1 MKVTPHPSR
10 FRAGAARLLGSS
22 SLRLAARLTLIF
34 VAATLLAGVVS
45 VPLLTGAL
53 KDRLRADARQMAEAL
68 AATWQVAGLVDLHAQ
83 IATNIATTRDF
94 ANLYLFIDN
103 SGRIVFGNFHLPEP
117 FVGPRELVSGRDMRL
132 PGRAPEGL
140 GFSAYGL
147 RIPAGY
153 VMAARQTTAL
163 DEVRA
168 IVIRSVAL
176 GLALA
181 ILLAVTVAGVLA
193 WQAERRIARLSDVL
207 TGAAGGDLSNRIRDG
222 GSDDIGRIAQAVNA
236 MLDQLELTVESLRQ
250 VSSDVAHDLRTPIT
264 RLRSSL
270 EPLMLRE
277 DLPEDAA
284 AEVALAVGQADRIV
298 RIFNAV
304 LRIAQIEGGG
314 ARPRFAPLDLGQLVT
329 DLHEMLEPVAEELG
343 HSLAAEVAPVR
354 VDGDRDLLA
363 QAISN
368 LVENAFRHCPAPAR
382 ITLAVRSVGAEA
394 LLTVTDDGP
403 GIPGPERE
411 AVFRRFYRLERSRN
425 SEGSG
430 LGLSLV
436 AAVLR
441 LHGGRVGL
449 EDAQPGLRVLLRL
462 PLSAG

>member
-1 MKVTPHPSR
+1 MTEALATRVLR
-10 FRAGAARLLGSS
+10 SS
-22 SLRLAARLTLIF
+22 SLRLAARLALIF
-34 VAATLLAGVVS
+34 IVATLLAGLVS

-53 KDRLRADARQMAEAL
+53 KERLRADARQMAESL

-103 SGRIVFGNFHLPEP
+103 SGRIVFGNFNVPRP
-117 FVGPRELVSGRDMRL
+117 FTGPRELVSGRDMIL
-132 PGRAPEGL
+132 PGRNAPEGL

-147 RIPAGY
+147 RIPAGF
-153 VMAARQTTAL
+153 VITARQTSAL
-163 DEVRA
+163 DEVQA
-168 IVIRSVAL
+168 IVRRSVAS

-181 ILLAVTVAGVLA
+181 ILLAVGVAGFLA
-193 WQAERRIARLSDVL
+193 LRAERRIARLSDVL
-207 TGAAGGDLSNRIRDG
+207 TRAAGGDLSQRVRDG
-222 GSDDIGRIAQAVNA
+222 GTDDIGRIAEAVNA
-236 MLDQLELTVESLRQ
+236 TLDQLELTVESLRQ

-264 RLRSSL
+264 RLRTSL

-277 DLPEDAA
+277 DLPEDALGQIGSA
-284 AEVALAVGQADRIV
+284 VAQADRIV

-314 ARPRFAPLDLGQLVT
+314 ARPRFASLDLDQLAS

-343 HSLAAEVAPVR
+343 HHLSVEAGPVT
-354 VDGDRDLLA
+354 VQGDRDLLA
-363 QAISN
+363 QAIAN
-368 LVENAFRHCPAPAR
+368 LVENAFRHCSPPAR
-382 ITLAVRSVGAEA
+382 IALAVRREGAEA
-394 LLTVTDDGP
+394 VLTVTDNGP
-403 GIPGPERE
+403 GIPEAERA

-425 SEGSG
+425 TEGSG

-441 LHGGRVGL
+441 LHGGRVEL
-449 EDAQPGLRVLLRL
+449 ADAEPGLRVTLHL
-462 PLSAG
+462 PVSAG

>member
-1 MKVTPHPSR
+1 MKATPHPSR
-10 FRAGAARLLGSS
+10 LRAGAARLLGSS

-117 FVGPRELVSGRDMRL
+117 FVGARELVSGRDMRL
-132 PGRAPEGL
+132 PGPAPEGL

-181 ILLAVTVAGVLA
+181 ILLAVAVAGVLA
-193 WQAERRIARLSDVL
+193 WRAERRIARLSDVL

-343 HSLAAEVAPVR
+343 HSLTADVAPVR
-354 VDGDRDLLA
+354 VEGDRDLLA

-382 ITLAVRSVGAEA
+382 ISLAVRTVGAEA

-441 LHGGRVGL
+441 LHGGRVDL

>member
-1 MKVTPHPSR
+1 MSLRTSPDPQAGISR
-10 FRAGAARLLGSS
+10 LSGSS
-22 SLRLAARLTLIF
+22 SLRLAARLALIF
-34 VAATLLAGVVS
+34 VGATLLAGLVS

-53 KDRLRADARQMAEAL
+53 KDRLRADARQMAESL

-83 IATNIATTRDF
+83 IAANVATTRDF

-117 FVGPRELVSGRDMRL
+117 FVGPRELVSGRDMLL
-132 PGRAPEGL
+132 PGEAPAGI

-153 VMAARQTTAL
+153 VIAARQTSAL

-168 IVIRSVAL
+168 IVIRAVAS

-181 ILLAVTVAGVLA
+181 LLLALGVAGLLA
-193 WQAERRIARLSDVL
+193 WGAERRIARLSSVL
-207 TGAAGGDLSNRIRDG
+207 TRASGGDLSERVQDA
-222 GSDDIGRIAQAVNA
+222 GSDDIGRIAGAVNA
-236 MLDQLELTVESLRQ
+236 TLDQLELTVESLRQ

-264 RLRSSL
+264 RLRTSL

-284 AEVALAVGQADRIV
+284 ADIASAVGQADRIV

-314 ARPRFAPLDLGQLVT
+314 ARPRFAKLDLGRLAE
-329 DLHEMLEPVAEELG
+329 DLHELLEPVAEELG
-343 HSLAAEVAPVR
+343 HRITARIEPVAVE
-354 VDGDRDLLA
+354 GDRDLLA

-368 LVENAFRHCPAPAR
+368 LVENAFRHCPPPAR
-382 ITLAVRSVGAEA
+382 VALTVRREGAEA
-394 LLTVTDDGP
+394 VVTVEDDGP
-403 GIPGPERE
+403 GIPEAERE

-436 AAVLR
+436 AAVAR
-441 LHGGRVGL
+441 LHGGRVEL
-449 EDAQPGLRVLLRL
+449 DDAEPGLRVTLRL
-462 PLSAG
+462 PVGG

>member
-1 MKVTPHPSR
+1 MTEALATRVLR
-10 FRAGAARLLGSS
+10 SS
-22 SLRLAARLTLIF
+22 SLRLAARLALIF
-34 VAATLLAGVVS
+34 IVATLLAGLVS

-53 KDRLRADARQMAEAL
+53 KERLRADARQMAESL

-103 SGRIVFGNFHLPEP
+103 SGRIVFGNFNVPRP
-117 FVGPRELVSGRDMRL
+117 FTGPRELVSGRDMIL
-132 PGRAPEGL
+132 PGRNAPEGL

-147 RIPAGY
+147 RIPAGF
-153 VMAARQTTAL
+153 VITARQTSAL
-163 DEVRA
+163 DEVQA
-168 IVIRSVAL
+168 IVRRSVAS

-181 ILLAVTVAGVLA
+181 ILLAVGVAGFLA
-193 WQAERRIARLSDVL
+193 LRAERRIARLSDVL
-207 TGAAGGDLSNRIRDG
+207 TRAAGGDLSQRVRDG
-222 GSDDIGRIAQAVNA
+222 GTDDIGRIAEAVNA
-236 MLDQLELTVESLRQ
+236 TLDQLELTVESLRQ

-264 RLRSSL
+264 RLRTSL

-277 DLPEDAA
+277 DLPEDALGQIGSA
-284 AEVALAVGQADRIV
+284 VAQADRIV

-314 ARPRFAPLDLGQLVT
+314 ARPRFASLDLGQLAS

-343 HSLAAEVAPVR
+343 HHLAVEAGPVT
-354 VDGDRDLLA
+354 VQGDRDLLA
-363 QAISN
+363 QAIAN
-368 LVENAFRHCPAPAR
+368 LVENAFRHCPPPAR
-382 ITLAVRSVGAEA
+382 IALAVRREGAEA
-394 LLTVTDDGP
+394 VLTVTDNGP
-403 GIPGPERE
+403 GIPEAERA

-425 SEGSG
+425 TEGSG

-441 LHGGRVGL
+441 LHGGRVEL
-449 EDAQPGLRVLLRL
+449 ADAEPGLRVTLHL
-462 PLSAG
+462 PVSAG